1 MIFFIPLSKLCFDRA
16 NSIEPEFYYV
26 IHMKK
31 QIALLLISL
40 TITALLSGCNSNVA
54 TVAEEAEVVEI
65 EIIKRYGVPIE
76 GYTIETHKV
85 LSGQTMGNIMSANG
99 RSALDIDR
107 IDRAAREVFPL
118 RKMRAGQHYSL
129 FTKCDSLGKKSIDYI
144 AYERNNIDYVLFTMI
159 GDSINVTTG
168 SKPTKVIRNKKIAT
182 IKSSLWGAVMEAK
195 LPYVLATE
203 LEEIYQWSVDFF
215 GVQPNDSFTV
225 IYDELFVE
233 DSISVGI
240 GQIWGAKFHQSDR
253 DYYAIPFRQSE
264 DKTEFWDETGGSLRK
279 QMLKAPLKYSRISSR
294 FSNARLHP
302 IYKVYRPHHG
312 VDYAAP
318 TGTPVHAVADGVVI
332 FKGWGNGGGNTLK
345 IKHPNDIMTGYLHL
359 SRYAAGIA
367 SGVKVKQGDLI
378 GYVGSTGAST
388 GPHLDYRVWRHGTAI
403 DPLKIPQTPSKPITE
418 ENRADFEYTKDHI
431 LAELAGDVEE
441 SEKIM
446 TLERVKPIAD
456 SVSQRVAQIE
466 K

>member
-1 MIFFIPLSKLCFDRA
+1 MSKLCFCENRFCEA
-16 NSIEPEFYYV
+16 KLQTKFI
-26 IHMKK
+26 MKRYITLLFTALTL
-31 QIALLLISL
+31 IALLHSCGGEA
-40 TITALLSGCNSNVA
+40 TQTTA
-54 TVAEEAEVVEI
+54 EAEPIKEP

-76 GYTIETHKV
+76 GYTIETYKL
-85 LSGQTMGNIMSANG
+85 LSGQTMGNIMSKNG

-107 IDRAAREVFPL
+107 VDKAAREIFPL
-118 RKMRAGQHYSL
+118 RKMRAGQSYTL
-129 FTKCDSLGKKSIDYI
+129 FLKCDTLGNKQLDYI
-144 AYERNNIDYVLFTMI
+144 AYERNNIDYVLFTMV
-159 GDSINVTTG
+159 GDSIGVATD
-168 SKPTKVIRNKKIAT
+168 SKPTKVIRNKKTAT

-195 LPYVLATE
+195 LPYILATE
-203 LEEIYQWSVDFF
+203 LEDIYQWSVDFF

-240 GQIWGAKFHQSDR
+240 GQIWGAKFNQSGK
-253 DYYAIPFRQSE
+253 DYYAIPFRQNE
-264 DKTEFWDETGGSLRK
+264 DKTEFWDELGGSMRK

-318 TGTPVHAVADGVVI
+318 TGTPVHSVADGVVV
-332 FKGWGNGGGNTLK
+332 FKGWGGGGGNSLK

-367 SGVKVKQGDLI
+367 NGTRVKQGDLI
-378 GYVGSTGAST
+378 GYVGSTGDST

-403 DPLKIPQTPSKPITE
+403 DPLKIPQTPSKPISAS
-418 ENRADFEYTKDHI
+418 NRADFNYTKDHI
-431 LAELAGDVEE
+431 IAELTGDIPE
-441 SEKIM
+441 SEQIR
-446 TLERVKPIAD
+446 TLKRIKPEVAAD
-456 SVSQRVAQIE
+456 SVGVTVAAVV